1 MMLYAQVESVDM
13 LINVGIDVGK
23 ESLDLCILLDK
34 TTGKMKSKK
43 FKNKKEGFDSALE
56 WITKI
61 TCNAPGKTLIT
72 MEATGVY
79 HEGAAYYLYSQGF
92 QIFLSN
98 PGKAK
103 KFAQSL
109 GLVHKTD
116 KSDAAMLA
124 KYGSIQLDNIA
135 FWTPE
140 DDDVRVI
147 KTLIRRLNALE
158 KDKLRESNRLEAST
172 ISDAAER
179 VIQSTVYLI
188 SVLDGEITEIQHEID
203 GLISCNPEMNKNR
216 ELLLS
221 VIGIGKV
228 MARELVYLFS
238 AKKFTS
244 AKQVAAYVGL
254 IPRLNESGAFKGR
267 SSLSKSGPSRIRSK
281 IFLAAV
287 CAGTHNPDIKAQ
299 KIRLTLAG
307 KTKMQALGAAM
318 RKLIQ
323 ICYGVIKNQ
332 TRYQPQIVLI

>member
-1 MMLYAQVESVDM
+1 M

-23 ESLDLCILLDK
+23 ESLDLCVLLDK
-34 TTGKMKSKK
+34 TIGKLKSKK
-43 FKNKKEGFDSALE
+43 FKNKKEGYISAVE
-56 WITKI
+56 WLTKTI
-61 TCNAPGKTLIT
+61 DYAPGTMLIT
-72 MEATGVY
+72 LEATGVY
-79 HEGAAYYLYSQGF
+79 HEGIAYYLYSQGF
-92 QIFLSN
+92 RMFISN

-103 KFAQSL
+103 KFALSL

-124 KYGSIQLDNIA
+124 KYGSIQPDDMSL
-135 FWTPE
+135 WVPE
-140 DDDVRVI
+140 DDDVRAI

-158 KDKLRESNRLEAST
+158 KDKLRESNRLEASL
-172 ISDAAER
+172 ISDAAKR
-179 VIQSTVYLI
+179 VIQSTRYLI
-188 SVLDGEITEIQHEID
+188 SVLGNEIMDIQNEID
-203 GLISCNPEMNKNR
+203 QLISSNQEMNKNR

-221 VIGIGKV
+221 VPGIGAV

-254 IPRLNESGAFKGR
+254 IPRLNESGVFKVR
-267 SSLSKSGPSRIRSK
+267 SSLSKSGPARTRSK

-299 KIRLTLAG
+299 KIRVIHAG
-307 KTKMQALGAAM
+307 KTKMQALGAVM

-323 ICYGVIKNQ
+323 ICFGVIKNQ